1 MKIIRLAASAS
12 LLDVDKY
19 CANHGYK
26 IIRFVIGREAKK
38 RNGMTTKPERAH
50 LLLVAPVS

>member
-12 LLDVDKY
+12 LLDVDKF

-26 IIRFVIGREAKK
+26 IVRFVIGREAKK
-38 RNGMTTKPERAH
+38 RNGMTIKPERAH
-50 LLLVAPVS
+50 LLLVAPAS